1 MSLYDI
7 MSWRMATW
15 SATRFSAAL
24 HRLRTVKLVIE
35 MIDRFWINL
44 MYLRLLQHNP
54 AQRKRVIEQN

>member
-1 MSLYDI
+1 
-7 MSWRMATW
+7 MATW
-15 SATRFSAAL
+15 SATRFSSAL
-24 HRLRTVKLVIE
+24 RRLRTVKLVIE